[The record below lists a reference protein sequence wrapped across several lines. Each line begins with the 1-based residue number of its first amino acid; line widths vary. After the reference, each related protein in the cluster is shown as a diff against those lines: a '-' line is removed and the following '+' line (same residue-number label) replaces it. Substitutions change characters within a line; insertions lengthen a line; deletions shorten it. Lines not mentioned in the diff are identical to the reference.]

1 MLQNTEGGNP
11 VVPIVDADLPR
22 LEYGSSAP
30 QGLTAQEK
38 GQRARVFQGGNYV
51 DLHKMLGV
59 HAGSEVQQNEMPPS
73 QPFALV
79 DALQV
84 PGRPGNPEQIPVSE
98 VSEMGQGLPGQQ
110 LCGPA

>member
-30 QGLTAQEK
+30 RGLTAQEK

-59 HAGSEVQQNEMPPS
+59 HAGSEVCFE
-73 QPFALV
+73 
-79 DALQV
+79 
-84 PGRPGNPEQIPVSE
+84 
-98 VSEMGQGLPGQQ
+98 
-110 LCGPA
+110 